1 MIDRTVR
8 WGVLALALCAA
19 ACHGSPM
26 GKAKAWDAYAG
37 EKLKVHG
44 QDPATAGQVVW
55 RALRDEN
62 SLRAFLARQGEPD
75 SLEIQ
80 GGRFSKFSQKTII
93 LYYTRRG
100 MGSPH
105 SIRLEP
111 SKDGYIPRAS
121 EPLSAQP
128 TSDKASGTSGRS
140 YKSESGSTM
149 DAPRG
154 AGDAGDTEAPPAGDA
169 RPAPVRR
176 KAATAEQRVTCPVD
190 PTRPDCQALCAGDA
204 TQEWCH

>member
-1 MIDRTVR
+1 MIDRTLR
-8 WGVLALALCAA
+8 WGLLAIALCAV

-26 GKAKAWDAYAG
+26 GKAKPWDAYAG

-55 RALRDEN
+55 RALKDEG

-80 GGRFSKFSQKTII
+80 GGRFSGFSQKTII

-100 MGSPH
+100 MGPPH

-111 SKDGYIPRAS
+111 AKDGYVPRAS
-121 EPLSAQP
+121 EPLSAPP
-128 TSDKASGTSGRS
+128 TADKGPSPTGRR
-140 YKSESGSTM
+140 KFDDGSTM

-154 AGDAGDTEAPPAGDA
+154 PADAGDTEAPPASDA

-190 PTRPDCQALCAGDA
+190 PTRPDCQALCASDA
-204 TQEWCH
+204 TQEWCR

>member
-8 WGVLALALCAA
+8 WGLLAIALCAA
-19 ACHGSPM
+19 ACQGSPM

-55 RALRDEN
+55 RALKDED

-80 GGRFSKFSQKTII
+80 GGRLSRFSQKTII

-100 MGSPH
+100 MGPPH

-111 SKDGYIPRAS
+111 ARDGYVPRAP
-121 EPLSAQP
+121 EPLSAPP
-128 TSDKASGTSGRS
+128 TPSTTGR
-140 YKSESGSTM
+140 YKSDSPM

-154 AGDAGDTEAPPAGDA
+154 PADAGDTEAPPASEA
-169 RPAPVRR
+169 RPGPVKR

-190 PTRPDCQALCAGDA
+190 PTRPDCQALCASDA
-204 TQEWCH
+204 TQEWCR

>member
-1 MIDRTVR
+1 MMDRTLR
-8 WGVLALALCAA
+8 WGLLALALCAA
-19 ACHGSPM
+19 CHGSPT
-26 GKAKAWDAYAG
+26 GRAKPWDAYAG

-44 QDPATAGQVVW
+44 QDPATAGPVVW
-55 RALRDEN
+55 RALKSED

-80 GGRFSKFSQKTII
+80 GGRLSKFSQKTII
-93 LYYTRRG
+93 LYYTRRS
-100 MGSPH
+100 MGAPH

-111 SKDGYIPRAS
+111 SREGYVPRAS
-121 EPLSAQP
+121 EPLSASP
-128 TSDKASGTSGRS
+128 TADQAPGTTGRHKKSD
-140 YKSESGSTM
+140 SGSM
-149 DAPRG
+149 DAPPG
-154 AGDAGDTEAPPAGDA
+154 AYDAGGTEAPPAGDA